1 MKLIEAC
8 SKSAAFFPKKYNLC
22 SSVSQLQCTIQMISR
37 TINTS
42 NQSVK
47 MRHDLKNSSNVPD
60 STCSES
66 SLLTLAK
73 KFNNFYFNGLY
84 SNNFKP
90 LFCQGHQ
97 IGLVSPEVEN
107 HISSCHEV
115 FEISPDKIEICPG
128 LCQYDEISAQIASA
142 LSDLRQKKVF
152 TALEGWRNE
161 TYEIKPSFGQ
171 KSLFAMERSATCLFG
186 LRQYGVDINGYVVD
200 ENGDISVWMQRRSIN
215 KPTWP
220 GKLDNFVAGGLS
232 TGLSV
237 RETVIKETNEEANL
251 PKHIATQMKPAGCV
265 SFFFQSERG
274 LFPNTEF
281 VFDIELPIDFVPKN
295 NDGEVDE
302 FKLVP
307 ANKLVEQICD
317 SDMKTTSCPVTLDF
331 LIRKGIV
338 NAETEPDLPELIEL
352 LHIPIHNLYK

>member
-1 MKLIEAC
+1 MKE
-8 SKSAAFFPKKYNLC
+8 
-22 SSVSQLQCTIQMISR
+22 
-37 TINTS
+37 
-42 NQSVK
+42 
-47 MRHDLKNSSNVPD
+47 DLKNSSNILD
-60 STCSES
+60 STCSSES
-66 SLLTLAK
+66 SLLKLAK

-90 LFCQGHQ
+90 LFCQGYQ
-97 IGLVSPEVEN
+97 IGLVPPEVEI
-107 HISSCHEV
+107 HISSYHEV
-115 FEISPDKIEICPG
+115 FEIFPDKIEICPG
-128 LCQYDEISAQIASA
+128 VTQYDEISAQIASA
-142 LSDLRQKKVF
+142 LSDLRQKKVLK
-152 TALEGWRNE
+152 TLEGWRNE

-171 KSLFAMERSATCLFG
+171 NSLFAMERSATCLFG
-186 LRQYGVDINGYVVD
+186 LRQYGVDINGYVVN
-200 ENGDISVWMQRRSIN
+200 ENGDISVWMQKRSIN

-232 TGLSV
+232 TGLSI
-237 RETVIKETNEEANL
+237 RETVVKETNEEANL
-251 PKHIATQMKPAGCV
+251 PKHIANQMKPAGCV

-281 VFDIELPIDFVPKN
+281 VFDIELPKDFVPSN

-307 ANKLVEQICD
+307 AKELVEQICD
-317 SDMKTTSCPVTLDF
+317 SNMKTTSCPVTLDF

-338 NAETEPDLPELIEL
+338 TSETEPDLPEVIEL

>member
-1 MKLIEAC
+1 
-8 SKSAAFFPKKYNLC
+8 
-22 SSVSQLQCTIQMISR
+22 
-37 TINTS
+37 
-42 NQSVK
+42 
-47 MRHDLKNSSNVPD
+47 MRHDLKNNSVLTDTS

-73 KFNNFYFNGLY
+73 KFNNFYFNGLNT
-84 SNNFKP
+84 NNFKP
-90 LFCQGHQ
+90 LFCQGYQ

-107 HISSCHEV
+107 HVSSYHEV
-115 FEISPDKIEICPG
+115 FQISPLKVEICPG
-128 LCQYDEISAQIASA
+128 LRTYDEITAQIAST
-142 LSDLRQKKVF
+142 LTNLRQKSVF
-152 TALEGWRNE
+152 KALEGWRDE
-161 TYEIKPSFGQ
+161 TYEIKPSFGE

-186 LRQYGVDINGYVVD
+186 LRQYGVDVNGYVVD
-200 ENGDISVWMQRRSIN
+200 KNGDISVWMQKRSIN

-251 PKHIATQMKPAGCV
+251 PKDLANNMKPAGCV
-265 SFFFQSERG
+265 SIFFQSERG

-281 VFDIELPIDFVPKN
+281 VFDIELPLEFVPKN

-307 ANKLVEQICD
+307 ATELVRQICD
-317 SDMKTTSCPVTLDF
+317 SNMKTTSCPVTLDF

-338 NAETEPDLPELIEL
+338 TSESEPDLPEVIEL
-352 LHIPIHNLYK
+352 LHIPLHNLYK